1 MSPPT
6 SSSSLSSQSQRRPL
20 HERSKSDNNR
30 PGIRIVPYSPPRI
43 SHGESEPPSS
53 SQGTSSGAGAESSN
67 FEYYS
72 SSDQGSSSPTIR
84 EGRKGSLPFIIGTG
98 SAQPSPTS
106 STASLVRAKGKGVS
120 GSKLGSDLSG
130 APTPLHPVN
139 SKPSYGSN
147 SSRLNPPSDTSE
159 PATPTQKFVRSK
171 ADRFINVHEDKTFS
185 IVLKPTGIRQP
196 RDQGSSSQATSFKSP
211 PLSYASTLS
220 SAHERISFD
229 TTTVDHP
236 SSPPSS
242 VADVNLSPYTPYA
255 PGFATYT
262 PGSTKVN
269 VPIEEEVDPI
279 TSSPNYR
286 MVGGL
291 RKVRKTAS
299 FQQSD
304 DDDED
309 DDDEEGR
316 QPQLPPLPEVPSS
329 PPPLPSPLAEKPS
342 FSSTSSGQ
350 TDSSLEEPNN
360 FEILGRSSPPLPY
373 STPPLPYSENFQG
386 TPSSSQ
392 ANYQVIGGTPA
403 SSQANFQV
411 IGESSPA
418 QPFVSSPGPAFAET
432 PASSQN
438 YVVHGGPSSSTSLVT
453 PSRQPRPQ
461 TSDDSLVLREKYSQ
475 ESLVIPPLNPS
486 KQTSRERLGY
496 HKQKSSRSLRRA
508 NSFSSLSSIITEGS
522 ASIFFAQTA
531 NIIRLGA
538 APAITSFNPP
548 QRAKQQHHSWA
559 GPSSIIAQRPRMEA
573 HPHQWSSQLSTV
585 ASEDEPSERA
595 SRALSSLSGPDPRMS
610 MSQSHGSRHSR
621 QMLSISSSLAFAEE
635 PPIGSSRSIRGSTSG
650 SDSRGSLVSPG
661 ITSPSSAYMRGGRDN
676 DSQPIRM
683 IRDVDEDGDGITD
696 LHDLM
701 HKNSSRFLSHKS
713 SDRELYSSSSSG
725 RPASRTGSFTS
736 SIPVWAR
743 VYYGS
748 GERRWLASAQSI
760 RSYSDDSR
768 PGSAQM
774 PSGSPSVDP
783 FPPNVFSP
791 RRRPREVRPHNSRP
805 ASIEIDPVDAPDS
818 SGFVPIPRR
827 LRKMSSSIWSPHLQI
842 DRRASR
848 FSIWAPP
855 STTWSKDK
863 GTLGRRNLQIVMFA
877 LGWVFPFAWMIAAVL
892 PLPHKPL
899 PQMTMADHHS
909 TAELGGP
916 IETPDIFSGRVDPAE
931 DSNYQSARWWR
942 NVNRFMCIVGLL
954 IIGAVIALIIIG
966 LRQNWGG

>member
-6 SSSSLSSQSQRRPL
+6 SSSSSSQSPTRRPL
-20 HERSKSDNNR
+20 HERSKSDSNKLA
-30 PGIRIVPYSPPRI
+30 IRIVPYSPPRL
-43 SHGESEPPSS
+43 SHGETEPPSS
-53 SQGTSSGAGAESSN
+53 SQGTSSGAGAGSSSN
-67 FEYYS
+67 YEYHS
-72 SSDQGSSSPTIR
+72 SSDQSSSPTIR
-84 EGRKGSLPFIIGTG
+84 EGRKGSLPFNFGPG

-130 APTPLHPVN
+130 AAPLHPVN
-139 SKPSYGSN
+139 RRTSYGS
-147 SSRLNPPSDTSE
+147 SLRPPSDTSE
-159 PATPTQKFVRSK
+159 YGDPATPTQTQKLVRPK

-185 IVLKPTGIRQP
+185 IVLKPTGLRQP
-196 RDQGSSSQATSFKSP
+196 RDLGSSSQATSFKSP

-220 SAHERISFD
+220 SAHERFSFD

-255 PGFATYT
+255 PGFAKYT
-262 PGSTKVN
+262 PSSTKVN
-269 VPIEEEVDPI
+269 DPIEEEVDPL

-291 RKVRKTAS
+291 RKVRKTTS
-299 FQQSD
+299 FNQDSQTED

-309 DDDEEGR
+309 DDEEELL

-329 PPPLPSPLAEKPS
+329 PPALPSPLAEKAS

-350 TDSSLEEPNN
+350 TDSTFEEPNN
-360 FEILGRSSPPLPY
+360 VEILGRSSPPLPY
-373 STPPLPYSENFQG
+373 STPPLPYSENFEG
-386 TPSSSQ
+386 SPSSSQ
-392 ANYQVIGGTPA
+392 ANYQVIG
-403 SSQANFQV
+403 
-411 IGESSPA
+411 ESSPS
-418 QPFVSSPGPAFAET
+418 QPLVSSPDPAFAQT
-432 PASSQN
+432 PASQN
-438 YVVHGGPSSSTSLVT
+438 YVVHGEPSTSTLAT

-461 TSDDSLVLREKYSQ
+461 TSEDSLVLRGKYSQ

-496 HKQKSSRSLRRA
+496 HRQKSSRSLRRA

-548 QRAKQQHHSWA
+548 QRAKQSHHSWA
-559 GPSSIIAQRPRMEA
+559 GPSNLIAQRPRMEA

-585 ASEDEPSERA
+585 ASEDEESARA
-595 SRALSSLSGPDPRMS
+595 SRALSSFSGPETRMS
-610 MSQSHGSRHSR
+610 LSQGSRHSR
-621 QMLSISSSLAFAEE
+621 QMLSISSSLAYAEE
-635 PPIGSSRSIRGSTSG
+635 PPVGPSRSIRGSTSG
-650 SDSRGSLVSPG
+650 SDSHNSLVSPG
-661 ITSPSSAYMRGGRDN
+661 IASPSSAYIRGGRDN
-676 DSQPIRM
+676 DSQPIRVV
-683 IRDVDEDGDGITD
+683 RDVDEDGDGITD

-701 HKNSSRFLSHKS
+701 HKNSSRFLSHKG
-713 SDRELYSSSSSG
+713 SDRDIYSSSSSSGG
-725 RPASRTGSFTS
+725 RPTSRTGSFTS
-736 SIPVWAR
+736 AIPVWAR

-768 PGSAQM
+768 PGSAQIGG

-791 RRRPREVRPHNSRP
+791 RRRPREIVRQHSSRP
-805 ASIEIDPVDAPDS
+805 ASIEIDPMDPS
-818 SGFVPIPRR
+818 ESTGFMPIPRR
-827 LRKMSSSIWSPHLQI
+827 IRKMSSSIWSPHLQI

-899 PQMTMADHHS
+899 PQMTMVDHYS

-916 IETPDIFSGRVDPAE
+916 IETPDIFSGRLDPTE

-966 LRQNWGG
+966 LRQNWMG

>member
-6 SSSSLSSQSQRRPL
+6 SSSSSSSQSPRRPL
-20 HERSKSDNNR
+20 HERSKSDNNKLA
-30 PGIRIVPYSPPRI
+30 IRIVPYSPPRL
-43 SHGESEPPSS
+43 SHGDTEPPSS
-53 SQGTSSGAGAESSN
+53 SQGTSSGAGPGSSSN
-67 FEYYS
+67 YEYHTN
-72 SSDQGSSSPTIR
+72 SDQSSSPTIR

-139 SKPSYGSN
+139 RRASYGS
-147 SSRLNPPSDTSE
+147 SSSCLHPPSDTSE
-159 PATPTQKFVRSK
+159 YGDPATPTQSQKLVRPK
-171 ADRFINVHEDKTFS
+171 ADRFINVHKDKTFS

-220 SAHERISFD
+220 SAHERFSFD

-255 PGFATYT
+255 PGYAKYT
-262 PGSTKVN
+262 PSSTQVN
-269 VPIEEEVDPI
+269 DRIEEEVDPI

-299 FQQSD
+299 FNQDSQDDD

-309 DDDEEGR
+309 DDEEEFL
-316 QPQLPPLPEVPSS
+316 QSQLPPLPEVPSS

-350 TDSSLEEPNN
+350 TDSSFEEPNN
-360 FEILGRSSPPLPY
+360 VEILGRSSPPLPY
-373 STPPLPYSENFQG
+373 STPPLPYSENFEG
-386 TPSSSQ
+386 SPSSSQ
-392 ANYQVIGGTPA
+392 ANYQVIG
-403 SSQANFQV
+403 
-411 IGESSPA
+411 ESSPS
-418 QPFVSSPGPAFAET
+418 QPFVSSPGPAFAQT
-432 PASSQN
+432 PTSQN
-438 YVVHGGPSSSTSLVT
+438 FVVHGEPSTSTLGT

-461 TSDDSLVLREKYSQ
+461 TSEDSLVLREKYSQ

-548 QRAKQQHHSWA
+548 QRAKQQHRSWA
-559 GPSSIIAQRPRMEA
+559 GPSSLVVQRPRMEA

-585 ASEDEPSERA
+585 ASEDEASERA
-595 SRALSSLSGPDPRMS
+595 SRALSSLSGPEPRMS

-621 QMLSISSSLAFAEE
+621 QMLSISSSLAFPEE
-635 PPIGSSRSIRGSTSG
+635 PPVGSSRSNLGSASG
-650 SDSRGSLVSPG
+650 SESRSSLVSPG
-661 ITSPSSAYMRGGRDN
+661 IASPSSAYVRGGRN
-676 DSQPIRM
+676 NESQPMRM
-683 IRDVDEDGDGITD
+683 VRDVDEDGDGITD

-701 HKNSSRFLSHKS
+701 HKNSSRFLSHKG
-713 SDRELYSSSSSG
+713 SDRDLYSSSSSG

-736 SIPVWAR
+736 TIPVWA
-743 VYYGS
+743 
-748 GERRWLASAQSI
+748 
-760 RSYSDDSR
+760 
-768 PGSAQM
+768 
-774 PSGSPSVDP
+774 
-783 FPPNVFSP
+783 
-791 RRRPREVRPHNSRP
+791 
-805 ASIEIDPVDAPDS
+805 
-818 SGFVPIPRR
+818 
-827 LRKMSSSIWSPHLQI
+827 K
-842 DRRASR
+842 
-848 FSIWAPP
+848 
-855 STTWSKDK
+855 
-863 GTLGRRNLQIVMFA
+863 
-877 LGWVFPFAWMIAAVL
+877 
-892 PLPHKPL
+892 
-899 PQMTMADHHS
+899 
-909 TAELGGP
+909 
-916 IETPDIFSGRVDPAE
+916 
-931 DSNYQSARWWR
+931 
-942 NVNRFMCIVGLL
+942 
-954 IIGAVIALIIIG
+954 
-966 LRQNWGG
+966 

>member
-6 SSSSLSSQSQRRPL
+6 SSSSSSSQPQRRPL
-20 HERSKSDNNR
+20 HERSKSENNKL
-30 PGIRIVPYSPPRI
+30 GIRIVPYSPPRI
-43 SHGESEPPSS
+43 SHGETEPPSS
-53 SQGTSSGAGAESSN
+53 SQGTSSGAGVESSSN
-67 FEYYS
+67 FEYHS
-72 SSDQGSSSPTIR
+72 SSDQASSSPTIR

-139 SKPSYGSN
+139 SKSSYGSN
-147 SSRLNPPSDTSE
+147 NSRLNPPSDTSE
-159 PATPTQKFVRSK
+159 HGDPATPTQKFVRSK

-185 IVLKPTGIRQP
+185 VVLKPTGIRQP

-262 PGSTKVN
+262 PGSTKAN
-269 VPIEEEVDPI
+269 DRIEEEVDPI

-291 RKVRKTAS
+291 RKVRKTTS
-299 FQQSD
+299 FRQS

-309 DDDEEGR
+309 DEEDL
-316 QPQLPPLPEVPSS
+316 QPQLPPLPEVSSS

-373 STPPLPYSENFQG
+373 STPPLPYSENFEG

-392 ANYQVIGGTPA
+392 ANYQVIGESPS

-411 IGESSPA
+411 IGESSPS

-432 PASSQN
+432 PASQN
-438 YVVHGGPSSSTSLVT
+438 YVVHGGPSSSTSLAT

-548 QRAKQQHHSWA
+548 QRTKQQHHSWA
-559 GPSSIIAQRPRMEA
+559 GPSSLIAQRPRMEA

-610 MSQSHGSRHSR
+610 MSHGSRHSR

-635 PPIGSSRSIRGSTSG
+635 PPPGSSRSIRGSTSG

-661 ITSPSSAYMRGGRDN
+661 IASLSSAYIRGGRDN
-676 DSQPIRM
+676 DSQPIRVV
-683 IRDVDEDGDGITD
+683 RDVDEDGDGITD

-701 HKNSSRFLSHKS
+701 HKNSSRLLSHKS

-743 VYYGS
+743 SVYT
-748 GERRWLASAQSI
+748 Q
-760 RSYSDDSR
+760 
-768 PGSAQM
+768 
-774 PSGSPSVDP
+774 
-783 FPPNVFSP
+783 
-791 RRRPREVRPHNSRP
+791 
-805 ASIEIDPVDAPDS
+805 
-818 SGFVPIPRR
+818 
-827 LRKMSSSIWSPHLQI
+827 
-842 DRRASR
+842 
-848 FSIWAPP
+848 
-855 STTWSKDK
+855 
-863 GTLGRRNLQIVMFA
+863 
-877 LGWVFPFAWMIAAVL
+877 
-892 PLPHKPL
+892 
-899 PQMTMADHHS
+899 
-909 TAELGGP
+909 
-916 IETPDIFSGRVDPAE
+916 
-931 DSNYQSARWWR
+931 
-942 NVNRFMCIVGLL
+942 
-954 IIGAVIALIIIG
+954 
-966 LRQNWGG
+966 